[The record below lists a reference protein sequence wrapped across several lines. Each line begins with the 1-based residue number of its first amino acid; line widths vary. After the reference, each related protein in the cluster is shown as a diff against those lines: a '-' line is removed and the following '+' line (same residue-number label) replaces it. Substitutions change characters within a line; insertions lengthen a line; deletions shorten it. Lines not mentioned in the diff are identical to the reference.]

1 VSAGAAAARSAGPR
15 GLPSVAR
22 PIRPGSVEGFTLLEV
37 MVALA
42 ILAMGLMAL
51 SDVVSGALRNHVR
64 AGQLD
69 VATLLARGKLAELED
84 LFERKGFKES
94 DQSDEGTFEEEGHP
108 EVRWKVEVRKP
119 PGEMNAERLL
129 ALAGGG
135 LDLGQLLPKK
145 GAPPIADPRLAL
157 MAPMLQA
164 QLTVMAEGVKKGVRE
179 VRLTVSWADGARE
192 DGFSVVTHLAVLS
205 PKELP

>member
-1 VSAGAAAARSAGPR
+1 
-15 GLPSVAR
+15 
-22 PIRPGSVEGFTLLEV
+22 
-37 MVALA
+37 
-42 ILAMGLMAL
+42 
-51 SDVVSGALRNHVR
+51 VSGALRNHVR